1 MARVFPINT
10 IVNINVLKEIQMSE
24 LRVLEKLDE
33 VLQIVKGKQPSD
45 KWMDINDV
53 VEYTSMSKSSVR
65 RACADGRLKFI
76 DSQGKHLF
84 RRSSVEAW
92 LSNG

>member
-1 MARVFPINT
+1 M
-10 IVNINVLKEIQMSE
+10 EI
-24 LRVLEKLDE
+24 RILEKLDNILKMLKGE
-33 VLQIVKGKQPSD
+33 QIEDGF
-45 KWMDINDV
+45 MDINGV
-53 VEYTSMSKSSVR
+53 CKYSSLSKSSVR